1 MKHTRKWGLLLALM
15 PGLATAGAT
24 TTEVLAQGTTSWDGA
39 GFAYPG
45 GAAELTVVRISI
57 PAGEVL
63 PWHCHP
69 MPLAGAVTHGL
80 LEVTKPN
87 GESTTIR
94 AGEGLIEVSRQW
106 HRGRAIEE
114 TELLVVYAG
123 AEGQPLT
130 LTRESDPD
138 LTAACR

>member
-1 MKHTRKWGLLLALM
+1 MKRTTKWGLLLALI
-15 PGLATAGAT
+15 PGLATGGGT
-24 TTEVLAQGTTSWDGA
+24 TTDVLARGTTSWDGA

-45 GAAELTVVRISI
+45 GAAELTVVRISM

-69 MPLAGAVTHGL
+69 VPLAGSITRGV

-87 GESTTIR
+87 GESTTVR
-94 AGEGLIEVSRQW
+94 AGGGLIEVSGQW
-106 HRGRAIEE
+106 HRGRAVEDVEAII
-114 TELLVVYAG
+114 VYAG

-130 LTRESDPD
+130 VSRESDPA
-138 LTAACR
+138 LAAACR

>member
-1 MKHTRKWGLLLALM
+1 MNAAAKWLGLLALV
-15 PGLATAGAT
+15 PGLAAGGGVSS
-24 TTEVLAQGTTSWDGA
+24 EVLARATTSWDGA
-39 GFAYPG
+39 GYAYPEG
-45 GAAELTVVRISI
+45 EAEMAVVRIAM
-57 PAGEVL
+57 PAGAVL

-69 MPLAGAVTHGL
+69 MPLAGAVTRGL

-130 LTRESDPD
+130 LTREADPAQQ
-138 LTAACR
+138 AACD